1 METVDPYAEW
11 NTEIV
16 DPVSN
21 DEDLEWVNE
30 ADREAKAIV
39 MAIEEARARGDKV
52 QDPEARS
59 DDSESDDEDYM
70 GEGEVKDGNEDEYAL
85 EFSLK

>member
-1 METVDPYAEW
+1 MADP
-11 NTEIV
+11 IF
-16 DPVSN
+16 S
-21 DEDLEWVNE
+21 DEDVEWVDQVDQKAE
-30 ADREAKAIV
+30 AVV